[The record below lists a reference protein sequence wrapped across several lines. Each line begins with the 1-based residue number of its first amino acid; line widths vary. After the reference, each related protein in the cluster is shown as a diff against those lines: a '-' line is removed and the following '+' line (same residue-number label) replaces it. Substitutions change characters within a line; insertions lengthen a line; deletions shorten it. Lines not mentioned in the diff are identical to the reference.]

1 MAGKDHLFKPG
12 QSGNPAGRPVG
23 SRNKLT
29 ENFVTALSKDFAAH
43 GVEAI
48 QTARQDDPV
57 AYLRLVASLVPK
69 ELHLS
74 KDNPLDQYSDEE
86 IAALLAA
93 ASHLVDAEAGGRAE
107 KANGKGKPPRIH

>member
-1 MAGKDHLFKPG
+1 MAGKDHLFRSG
-12 QSGNPAGRPVG
+12 VSGNPAGRPVG

-57 AYLRLVASLVPK
+57 AYLRLVASLMPK
-69 ELHLS
+69 EVRLS

-86 IAALLAA
+86 VAALLTAA
-93 ASHLVDAEAGGRAE
+93 AGLVEGDPPPS
-107 KANGKGKPPRIH
+107 KPSKLH